1 MTVNDAAMNQV
12 NVRLKNLGVDVDKLM
27 DCDLDVE
34 ELSNLADSLEELT
47 KQYRTLKDRL
57 SAIEN

>member
-1 MTVNDAAMNQV
+1 MTVNDAAINQV

-27 DCDLDVE
+27 DCDLAVE

-47 KQYRTLKDRL
+47 KQYRMLKASCPR
-57 SAIEN
+57 